1 LVLFFRKE
9 QSSYVN
15 SFMRRPAAFTL
26 KPPLPHSA
34 AGDCII
40 PRKVFIMDNNTKPI
54 EVLTEEQAAQVAGG
68 LIIIVPNP
76 VLGTG
81 CRTCTSGVQ
90 PMFRNEAAS
99 LAK

>member
-1 LVLFFRKE
+1 
-9 QSSYVN
+9 
-15 SFMRRPAAFTL
+15 
-26 KPPLPHSA
+26 
-34 AGDCII
+34 
-40 PRKVFIMDNNTKPI
+40 MDNNTKPI